1 MDPIFDK
8 PLKEE
13 STIRYRGRSHSA
25 MGRLSLGIG
34 VIGWVIFLILI
45 WESRTASPDSMKI
58 GTTALLDF
66 VLAVF
71 GLLFGGRGLRESN
84 VFYRSALSGVCLCAG
99 LAATLFGLFLSGTVI

>member
-1 MDPIFDK
+1 MDPVFDK

-13 STIRYRGRSHSA
+13 STIRYRGRNHSA
-25 MGRLSLGIG
+25 VGRLSIGIG
-34 VIGWVIFLILI
+34 VIGWIVFLILV

-58 GTTALLDF
+58 GITGLLDF

-84 VFYRSALSGVCLCAG
+84 VFYRSALSGVVLCAALG
-99 LAATLFGLFLSGTVI
+99 ATLFSLFLSGTVL